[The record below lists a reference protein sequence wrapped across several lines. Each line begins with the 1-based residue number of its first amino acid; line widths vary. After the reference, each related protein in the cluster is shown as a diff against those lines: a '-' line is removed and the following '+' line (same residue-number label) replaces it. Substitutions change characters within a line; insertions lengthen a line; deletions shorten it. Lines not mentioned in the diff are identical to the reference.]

1 MIAGAAITAVARWL
15 FTKRVRKTEGHS
27 VESDLPDLFY
37 TYTIQLVNV
46 VLLRTN
52 QKDLFSLGRS
62 PAESVSNTSFV
73 SSIFVSQQTLV
84 NSECDV
90 ASRILEYFLALAGYG
105 AADAY
110 GNFGR
115 RKLSLDLP
123 MYGQW
128 LCRRYELTTL

>member
-37 TYTIQLVNV
+37 TYTIELVNV

-62 PAESVSNTSFV
+62 PAESVSNTNLV
-73 SSIFVSQQTLV
+73 SPNFVSQQTLV
-84 NSECDV
+84 NWECDV
-90 ASRILEYFLALAGYG
+90 ASRIL
-105 AADAY
+105 
-110 GNFGR
+110 
-115 RKLSLDLP
+115 
-123 MYGQW
+123 
-128 LCRRYELTTL
+128 